1 MSKQTSN
8 FFQYGEKEIEYLKKA
23 DKRLCKV
30 IEQVGFIEKKLR
42 PDLFAALVHSIIGQQ
57 ISMKAQRTVYEKMR
71 QGLGGITPES
81 IDAQSEETLQRFGI
95 TFKKAAYMKAAARK
109 IISGEFDTD
118 ALHSMTDKEVMEK
131 LTALDGIGEWTAEM
145 LMIFTLQRPDV
156 LSFKDLAI
164 IRGLKR
170 LYHHRTIDRA
180 RFERYRKRFSPYG
193 SIAGFYIWEV
203 AEGSNR
209 IEI

>member
-1 MSKQTSN
+1 MSN

-42 PDLFAALVHSIIGQQ
+42 LDLFAALVHSIIGQQ

>member
-1 MSKQTSN
+1 
-8 FFQYGEKEIEYLKKA
+8 
-23 DKRLCKV
+23 
-30 IEQVGFIEKKLR
+30 
-42 PDLFAALVHSIIGQQ
+42 
-57 ISMKAQRTVYEKMR
+57 
-71 QGLGGITPES
+71 
-81 IDAQSEETLQRFGI
+81 
-95 TFKKAAYMKAAARK
+95 
-109 IISGEFDTD
+109 
-118 ALHSMTDKEVMEK
+118 MTDKEVMEK

>member
-1 MSKQTSN
+1 MSN

-203 AEGSNR
+203 VEGSNR
-209 IEI
+209 VEI